1 MKKLLPKKYRRLLW
15 AGLLACLV
23 LYVLGSLLAPPLAG
37 TQRKSDRQIKL
48 PAPAAERV
56 CLVDGNEEAL
66 RWRLRLIRSAQSE
79 IVLSTFDFRVDE
91 SGSDVVA
98 ALLDAARHERFTL
111 YLLDIMMPGL
121 NGMDAA
127 REIRGFDKAADII
140 FLTSSPGFAYDSYSV
155 QALEYLLKPI
165 RTKTLYPIL
174 DRLELRERRP
184 QEALTLRTGGIIVR
198 VPFSQLTYVEVNGKH
213 LYFNLADGQ
222 VREVVGSM
230 KEYEDA
236 LLTRPEFMRIHRS
249 YIVNML
255 QIEELSPTGLR
266 TFSGRELPVS
276 RLLYPQLQ
284 KDYMKLL
291 FAQREE

>member
-1 MKKLLPKKYRRLLW
+1 MKLKRIQLLFLIFHCGYRTALSLSNHSKTFRNFRNIIGMAHPANGFRGDIRKKL
-15 AGLLACLV
+15 
-23 LYVLGSLLAPPLAG
+23 
-37 TQRKSDRQIKL
+37 
-48 PAPAAERV
+48 AAV
-56 CLVDGNEEAL
+56 IN
-66 RWRLRLIRSAQSE
+66 
-79 IVLSTFDFRVDE
+79 
-91 SGSDVVA
+91 
-98 ALLDAARHERFTL
+98 
-111 YLLDIMMPGL
+111 
-121 NGMDAA
+121 
-127 REIRGFDKAADII
+127 
-140 FLTSSPGFAYDSYSV
+140 
-155 QALEYLLKPI
+155 
-165 RTKTLYPIL
+165 
-174 DRLELRERRP
+174 
-184 QEALTLRTGGIIVR
+184 
-198 VPFSQLTYVEVNGKH
+198 

>member
-1 MKKLLPKKYRRLLW
+1 MYIAVCDDQIEELEKLTALLQAW
-15 AGLLACLV
+15 
-23 LYVLGSLLAPPLAG
+23 
-37 TQRKSDRQIKL
+37 QSDL
-48 PAPAAERV
+48 H
-56 CLVDGNEEAL
+56 
-66 RWRLRLIRSAQSE
+66 
-79 IVLSTFDFRVDE
+79 
-91 SGSDVVA
+91 SDVRFQTFRSGGQ
-98 ALLDAARHERFTL
+98 LLDAARAERFTL
-111 YLLDIMMPGL
+111 YLLDVLMPGMT
-121 NGMDAA
+121 GMDAA
-127 REIRGFDKAADII
+127 REIRSFDAAADII
-140 FLTSSPGFAYDSYSV
+140 FLTTSPGFAYESYGV
-155 QALEYLLKPI
+155 RAAEYLLKPI
-165 RTKTLYPIL
+165 NAKLLYPVL
-174 DRLELRERRP
+174 DKLYLREQKP
-184 QEALTLRTGGIIVR
+184 QDGLTVKSNGMLVR
-198 VPFSQLTYVEVNGKH
+198 LPFSQLSYVEVNGKH

-255 QIEELSPTGLR
+255 QIEELSPAGLR